1 MRYPTLDFT
10 PQSEIFIHSHMQQP
24 GKNQRHV
31 LPVYIVKKVSGE
43 KYPDIV
49 MRYPTLDFTPQSEI
63 LIHSHIQQPGKN
75 QRYVLPIYIVKKI
88 SGEKEKRQ
96 MFQEI

>member
-10 PQSEIFIHSHMQQP
+10 
-24 GKNQRHV
+24 
-31 LPVYIVKKVSGE
+31 
-43 KYPDIV
+43 
-49 MRYPTLDFTPQSEI
+49 TQSEI
-63 LIHSHIQQPGKN
+63 LIHSHIQLPGKN